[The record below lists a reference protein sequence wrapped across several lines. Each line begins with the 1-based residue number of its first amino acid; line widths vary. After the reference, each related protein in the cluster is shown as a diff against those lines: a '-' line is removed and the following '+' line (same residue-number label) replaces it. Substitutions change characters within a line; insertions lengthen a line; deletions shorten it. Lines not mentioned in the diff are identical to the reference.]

1 MCTTIVSID
10 PQSAVPVL
18 LMGVRDEF
26 LDRAWSGP
34 ARHWP
39 ETPTLFGGMDLLAG
53 GTWLAVEPGVP
64 RVACVLNGRGP
75 QAAESIRLSRGALPL
90 RLAAEGKLG
99 FLDLLRYDPFH
110 LLCAT
115 PDSAELWSWD
125 GSGLTEQSLGPGLHI
140 VVNSGLNGGA
150 DSANGG
156 VDVEG
161 AGDDADADADADA
174 EPMRARLAHFRPLL
188 ERAHRPTPRPDAT
201 IADAWGEW
209 LPLADG
215 AGLDPADPRALLVR
229 RSHEGRTWGTS
240 SVSLVALGRDGV
252 RYDFTAQPGDLGAWS
267 AIRPH

>member
-1 MCTTIVSID
+1 MCTTIVSFD
-10 PQSAVPVL
+10 PLAPVPVL
-18 LMGVRDEF
+18 LIGVRDEF

-34 ARHWP
+34 AWHWP

-110 LLCAT
+110 LVCAT

-125 GSGLTEQSLGPGLHI
+125 GLGLTEQSLGPGLHI
-140 VVNSGLNGGA
+140 VVNSGIDGA
-150 DSANGG
+150 DSGANGG
-156 VDVEG
+156 VESV
-161 AGDDADADADADA
+161 DANVDAAAD
-174 EPMRARLAHFRPLL
+174 PMRARIAHFRPLL
-188 ERAHRPTPRPDAT
+188 ERAHRPAPRPGVTTAE
-201 IADAWGEW
+201 AWGDW

-215 AGLDPADPRALLVR
+215 AGLDPEDPRALLVR

-240 SVSLVALGRDGV
+240 SVSLIALARDGI
-252 RYDFTAQPGDLGAWS
+252 RYDFSAQPGDPGAWA
-267 AIRPH
+267 AIRPE